1 LPNRRHA
8 RRRPSRIPWLVR
20 GLAAIALALFVL
32 PLAGLL
38 WKAAW
43 SSLWDDLSTPA
54 ARDALRLSLECSL
67 WSTAL
72 SVVLG
77 VPLAWVLARATIPGR
92 PLVRAL
98 VLLPMVLPPVV
109 GGVALLYAFG
119 RSNGL
124 VGPWLYDT
132 FGIQLTFSRT
142 GVILAETFVA
152 MPFLVITVEGGL
164 RSIDT
169 RYEDAAATLGAG
181 RLTTFRRVTL
191 RLLAPSLIAG
201 IALAWARAL
210 GEFGATI
217 TFAGNIQG
225 RTQTTPLAVYLFLET
240 QPAAAIA
247 LSLVLLAVSIVV
259 LVSLR
264 DRWFGIGR

>member
-1 LPNRRHA
+1 MRNRRHA
-8 RRRPSRIPWLVR
+8 QRSSRIPWVIW
-20 GLAAIALALFVL
+20 GLAAIGVALFVL

-43 SSLWDDLSTPA
+43 SSLWDDLGTPA

-77 VPLAWVLARATIPGR
+77 LPLAWVLARGTFPGR
-92 PLVRAL
+92 RLVRAL
-98 VLLPMVLPPVV
+98 VLLPMVIPPVV

-124 VGPWLYDT
+124 AGPWLYDA
-132 FGIQLTFSRT
+132 FGIQLTFSKM

-164 RSIDT
+164 RSIDS

-181 RLTTFRRVTL
+181 WFTTFRRVTL
-191 RLLAPSLIAG
+191 RFLAPSLVAG

-225 RTQTTPLAVYLFLET
+225 RTQTTPLAVYLLLET
-240 QPAAAIA
+240 QPGVAIA
-247 LSLVLLAVSIVV
+247 LSLVLLAISVVV

-264 DRWFGIGR
+264 DRWFGI